1 MEEPFSYTR
10 NGKLR
15 PLSSCT
21 QMQPDP
27 RESLNIAFLELF
39 PIVIAL
45 HIWGPYMA
53 NRCVAFYTDNAAIV
67 DIINRQT
74 SKHQLVMILVRDLV
88 LTSLKYNILF
98 RARHIPGVHNSGA
111 DYISRFQV
119 EQFKQISPEA
129 DVLPTPVPAN
139 LLPQSWSL
147 R

>member
-1 MEEPFSYTR
+1 
-10 NGKLR
+10 
-15 PLSSCT
+15 
-21 QMQPDP
+21 
-27 RESLNIAFLELF
+27 
-39 PIVIAL
+39 
-45 HIWGPYMA
+45 MA

-67 DIINRQT
+67 DIINWQT

-88 LTSLKYNILF
+88 LTSRKYNILF

-119 EQFKQISPEA
+119 EQFKQISPDA

-139 LLPQSWSL
+139 LLPQSWSV

>member
-1 MEEPFSYTR
+1 
-10 NGKLR
+10 
-15 PLSSCT
+15 
-21 QMQPDP
+21 
-27 RESLNIAFLELF
+27 
-39 PIVIAL
+39 
-45 HIWGPYMA
+45 MA

-111 DYISRFQV
+111 DYISRLQV

-129 DVLPTPVPAN
+129 DVLPKKFP
-139 LLPQSWSL
+139 
-147 R
+147 

>member
-1 MEEPFSYTR
+1 
-10 NGKLR
+10 
-15 PLSSCT
+15 
-21 QMQPDP
+21 
-27 RESLNIAFLELF
+27 
-39 PIVIAL
+39 
-45 HIWGPYMA
+45 MA

-111 DYISRFQV
+111 DYISRLQV

-129 DVLPTPVPAN
+129 DVLPKKFPWASCRRVGPYAKG
-139 LLPQSWSL
+139 LVKFRPLIGFS
-147 R
+147 

>member
-1 MEEPFSYTR
+1 
-10 NGKLR
+10 
-15 PLSSCT
+15 
-21 QMQPDP
+21 
-27 RESLNIAFLELF
+27 
-39 PIVIAL
+39 
-45 HIWGPYMA
+45 
-53 NRCVAFYTDNAAIV
+53 
-67 DIINRQT
+67 
-74 SKHQLVMILVRDLV
+74 MILARGLV

-98 RARHIPGVHNSGA
+98 RAQHILGVHNSGA

>member
-1 MEEPFSYTR
+1 
-10 NGKLR
+10 
-15 PLSSCT
+15 
-21 QMQPDP
+21 
-27 RESLNIAFLELF
+27 
-39 PIVIAL
+39 
-45 HIWGPYMA
+45 MA

-98 RARHIPGVHNSGA
+98 RALHIPGVHNSGA
-111 DYISRFQV
+111 DYISSFQV

-129 DVLPTPVPAN
+129 DVPPTPVPAN

-147 R
+147 RKGSC

>member
-1 MEEPFSYTR
+1 
-10 NGKLR
+10 
-15 PLSSCT
+15 
-21 QMQPDP
+21 
-27 RESLNIAFLELF
+27 
-39 PIVIAL
+39 
-45 HIWGPYMA
+45 MA

-74 SKHQLVMILVRDLV
+74 SKHQLVMILARDLV
-88 LTSLKYNILF
+88 ITSIKFNILF

-119 EQFKQISPEA
+119 EQFKQISADA

>member
-1 MEEPFSYTR
+1 
-10 NGKLR
+10 
-15 PLSSCT
+15 
-21 QMQPDP
+21 
-27 RESLNIAFLELF
+27 
-39 PIVIAL
+39 
-45 HIWGPYMA
+45 MA

-111 DYISRFQV
+111 DYISRLQV

-129 DVLPTPVPAN
+129 DVLPKKFPWASCRRVGPYAKG
-139 LLPQSWSL
+139 LVKVAP
-147 R
+147 